1 MRVISGSA
9 RGLKL
14 KAPKGMHT
22 RPTTDKIKET
32 IFNILAPEIY
42 DCRFLDI
49 FSGSGATAIEAL
61 SRGAEEAVLIEN
73 DREALG
79 VIRDN
84 LKSAR
89 VSHLAE
95 VLGDD
100 FNSALNRLGRQNRRF
115 DLVFMDPPY
124 HQGLER
130 QVLEYLQGSSVIDKD
145 TLIIVEADLHT
156 DFSYVESLGYEL
168 LRSKEYKTNKHV
180 FLKKLP

>member
-1 MRVISGSA
+1 MRVIAGKA
-9 RGLKL
+9 RRLPLKTIEGLD
-14 KAPKGMHT
+14 T
-22 RPTTDKIKET
+22 RPTTDRIKET
-32 IFNILAPEIY
+32 LFNILQNDLY
-42 DCRFLDI
+42 DIRFLDI
-49 FSGSGATAIEAL
+49 FSGSGAIAIEAL

-124 HQGLER
+124 NCDLEKRVIFHPSFSQIVADEGL
-130 QVLEYLQGSSVIDKD
+130 VV
-145 TLIIVEADLHT
+145 VEAALET
-156 DFSYVESLGYEL
+156 DFSWTKGSAFEIT
-168 LRSKEYKTNKHV
+168 RTKIYKTNKHV
-180 FLKKLP
+180 FLRKK